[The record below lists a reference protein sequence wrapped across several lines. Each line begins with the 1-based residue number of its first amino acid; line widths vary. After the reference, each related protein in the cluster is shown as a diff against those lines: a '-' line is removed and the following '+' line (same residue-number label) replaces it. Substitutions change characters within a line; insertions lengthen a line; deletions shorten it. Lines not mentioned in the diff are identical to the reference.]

1 MIIFLQN
8 MLTVMKEKISKL
20 AGREY
25 NVDGCELGIMWGV
38 PISKTTTRMRLE
50 TMAFHKS
57 IGMVI
62 TVMV

>member
-25 NVDGCELGIMWGV
+25 NVDGCELGIM
-38 PISKTTTRMRLE
+38 
-50 TMAFHKS
+50 
-57 IGMVI
+57 
-62 TVMV
+62 